1 MARKHVIQYFLE
13 VQNQYFESLE
23 TIGELDVAAKKGLIE
38 QDRLDSELKE
48 IQTIKQNYERIAYI
62 IMLLNKPNR
71 KSKEAREETMN
82 RKWYD
87 YLKGSG
93 KEAILNENRDAL
105 ADLKKFL
112 EETEK
117 NGN

>member
-1 MARKHVIQYFLE
+1 MLKGKVVGNIVSTNKFDSLRGYKFLE
-13 VQNQYFESLE
+13 
-23 TIGELDVAAKKGLIE
+23 IRLIE

-48 IQTIKQNYERIAYI
+48 IQVIKQNYERIAYI
-62 IMLLNKPNR
+62 MMLLNKPNR
-71 KSKEAREETMN
+71 KSKEAKEETMN